1 MYANPKF
8 VGLGYQ
14 QTVQYVQR
22 GNGRKNTSNSEF
34 QDTTTVMEG
43 DPPSLYMVKSK
54 SLLFY
59 FNCNH
64 YSLFCLVLLLECCSH
79 FSGR

>member
-1 MYANPKF
+1 MYANPMF

-34 QDTTTVMEG
+34 QDTTTFMEG
-43 DPPSLYMVKSK
+43 DLPPLYMVKSK
-54 SLLFY
+54 SLWVLFQ
-59 FNCNH
+59 
-64 YSLFCLVLLLECCSH
+64 L
-79 FSGR
+79 

>member
-34 QDTTTVMEG
+34 QDPTTFMEG
-43 DPPSLYMVKSK
+43 DPPSLYTVKSK
-54 SLLFY
+54 SLWVLFQ
-59 FNCNH
+59 
-64 YSLFCLVLLLECCSH
+64 L
-79 FSGR
+79 